1 MGFHYIFNPPRIPSK
16 MYLAFMIWPTSL
28 LWKGLCD
35 KILCIHVGLFKSVVQ
50 FYFVNCVIISYQ
62 FLFTSSFIQNMSF
75 LGFQKA

>member
-1 MGFHYIFNPPRIPSK
+1 MRVPAPKLGSQDCQSAVSESSDDAMF
-16 MYLAFMIWPTSL
+16 
-28 LWKGLCD
+28 LWKGLSD
-35 KILCIHVGLFKSVVQ
+35 KILCIHVRLFKSIVL

>member
-1 MGFHYIFNPPRIPSK
+1 MKI
-16 MYLAFMIWPTSL
+16 LAKTIVGQK
-28 LWKGLCD
+28 LWKGLSD
-35 KILCIHVGLFKSVVQ
+35 KILCIHVRLFKSIVL

>member
-1 MGFHYIFNPPRIPSK
+1 MISHLFNRCSK
-16 MYLAFMIWPTSL
+16 CYTSRKSGTGI
-28 LWKGLCD
+28 WKGLSD
-35 KILCIHVGLFKSVVQ
+35 KILCIHVRLFKSIVL